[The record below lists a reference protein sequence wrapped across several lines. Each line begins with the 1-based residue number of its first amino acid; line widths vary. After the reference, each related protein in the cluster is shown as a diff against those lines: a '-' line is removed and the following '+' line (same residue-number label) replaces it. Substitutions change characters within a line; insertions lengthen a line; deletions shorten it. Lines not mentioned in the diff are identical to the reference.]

1 MSVSAFP
8 NAIDSSA
15 ALLNSDAISLGSSLP
30 EESIQSAFRLGSA
43 STTTN
48 LTTNLLSRNA
58 FTGDTQVWSL
68 NGSNAARQD
77 FPTESDKNWQVV
89 GIADFNRDG
98 QQDLLWRNFKTGG
111 VRIWQLNN
119 GTVTQSI
126 ALHTVDNFDW
136 KVQGLADFN
145 NDGSTDVLWR
155 NLQTGDT
162 SIWFLNGTNIVAKPL
177 IASTGPGGWRI
188 QGIADLNV
196 DRSPDLI
203 WYNINTAETVVWL
216 MNNGVLSQGLSLGSA
231 PSLDWKVSGIGDFNG
246 DRNPDLFW
254 RNDRTGETQFW
265 LYNGTTR
272 SQVKAGLSID
282 SNWQALG
289 ASDLNRD
296 GTTDL
301 LWRNPSTGEL
311 LGWFVQ
317 NGSVN
322 SSATVLTESDLDWQP
337 IGVYERSA
345 SLLIVPTP
353 LISRTGTLTSSGSLA
368 TAEIQTPIF
377 SRRDRVDAG
386 NTSDFY
392 RFTIGQSGIFTAG
405 LTGLGGDADVRLI
418 QDTNGNGSIDNGEIL
433 AWQWERGTTNESIR
447 RFIAPGTYF
456 VQVLDYNNQTAD
468 YTVSTNFTA
477 AASDDQQFKIELNFA
492 DSLAGLNAAARD
504 AINQAAKFWEGVIL
518 NRSSITQS
526 NSLSI
531 ALTGES
537 FTSQD
542 GIADTGTLALSGPS
556 LTLDAA
562 NNILITR
569 GSSTLNARKFAE
581 FNANPIYLRDI
592 MIHEFAH
599 VLGFGTIWEPLQFSF
614 SDGSTVLA
622 GKNWINR
629 ATATYRADSYAGT
642 AYGDLLGT
650 FKPTAIP
657 IEPQIFYHW
666 DETRFDTE
674 LMTPFAETPGV
685 PMPMSSLTLGALRD
699 LGWSVN
705 FGAVQP
711 YTLPTVRAATL
722 SEASSDG
729 TSTSGDQASSSLAA
743 YKAAYKCAC
752 GRCLSA
758 VRTKLIAPTLADAIA
773 A

>member
-1 MSVSAFP
+1 MV
-8 NAIDSSA
+8 
-15 ALLNSDAISLGSSLP
+15 SSLP
-30 EESIQSAFRLGSA
+30 NTIDASTALLDPDSQRISARTAIGEESVLSSFQLGSA
-43 STTTN
+43 STTA
-48 LTTNLLSRNA
+48 NLLSRNA
-58 FTGDTQVWSL
+58 FTGATQIWSL
-68 NGSNAARQD
+68 NGSNAATRQD
-77 FPTESDKNWQVV
+77 LPTESDENWQVS

-98 QQDLLWRNFKTGG
+98 QQDLLWHNFKTGG

-119 GTVTQSI
+119 GTVAQSI
-126 ALHTVDNFDW
+126 ALHTVNDFDW

-155 NLQTGDT
+155 NLQTGGT
-162 SIWFLNGTNIVAKPL
+162 SIWFLNGTSIVSKPL
-177 IASTGPGGWRI
+177 IASTGSGGWRV

-203 WYNINTAETVVWL
+203 WYNINTAETVVWV
-216 MNNGVLSQGLSLGSA
+216 MNNGVLGQGLSLGSA
-231 PSLDWKVSGIGDFNG
+231 PSLDWKVAGMGDFNG

-272 SQVKAGLSID
+272 SQIKSGTSID
-282 SNWQALG
+282 SSWQALS
-289 ASDLNRD
+289 ATDLNKD

-317 NGSVN
+317 NGSVSN
-322 SSATVLTESDLDWQP
+322 TASVLTEPDLDWQP
-337 IGVYERSA
+337 IALYERSA
-345 SLLIVPTP
+345 SLLNTPTQ
-353 LISRTGTLTSSGSLA
+353 LISRTGTITGSDSFA

-377 SRRDRVDAG
+377 SQRDRVDAG
-386 NTSDFY
+386 NLSDFY

-405 LTGLGGDADVRLI
+405 LTALTGDADVRLI
-418 QDTNGNGSIDNGEIL
+418 QDTNGNGAIDNGEIL

-447 RFIAPGTYF
+447 RWIAPGTYF
-456 VQVLDYNNQTAD
+456 VQVLNYNNQTAD
-468 YTVSTNFTA
+468 YTVSTGFTA

-492 DSLAGLNAAARD
+492 DSLAGLSAAAQD
-504 AINQAAKFWEGVIL
+504 AINQAARFWEGVIL
-518 NRSSITQS
+518 NRSAITRS
-526 NSLSI
+526 NILPI
-531 ALTGES
+531 ALTGENLV
-537 FTSQD
+537 SQD

-556 LTLDAA
+556 LTLDTAD
-562 NNILITR
+562 NIVITR
-569 GSSTLNARKFAE
+569 GSSTLNIRKFAE

-599 VLGFGTIWEPLQFSF
+599 VFGFGTAWEPLQFSF
-614 SDGSTVLA
+614 SDGSTLLA

-629 ATATYRADSYAGT
+629 TSVTYRADSYAGT

-685 PMPMSSLTLGALRD
+685 VMPMSSLTLGALRD
-699 LGWSVN
+699 LGWNVN

-711 YTLPTVRAATL
+711 YTLPTVRTATL
-722 SEASSDG
+722 SEGSTDADPTSEIQRS
-729 TSTSGDQASSSLAA
+729 TSTL
-743 YKAAYKCAC
+743 AAYKCAC
-752 GRCLSA
+752 GRCLSS
-758 VRTKLIAPTLADAIA
+758 VRTQLISPTLVDAIA